1 MSDPNT
7 YTFRPLDDAP
17 AEPSMVL
24 ADASPEFWGGD
35 DPSLALPGRHPVP
48 VSPAVKA
55 YVIAEKAAAFSM
67 SEPVSARLR
76 EFLPALRN
84 AAAPHRAVLT
94 EIATDL
100 AAMKAAPDITTGE
113 AAGFQGLAKGRTHQ
127 TRTALKTAIA
137 TTAKEYAAWIA
148 TEEAGALA
156 DLDALP
162 SRTPSP
168 TDIEWAGGLMQ
179 SLMLMPPDT
188 AAPIARRFLVTEP
201 IAVAGQPVVR
211 KVALRRAAALLPVV
225 LGMAQSNVNG
235 FGKSAAIAAL
245 LREADVVQRD
255 RDFYHAHRRLDLAR
269 RASWRLATV
278 ARTFAEHDGDPDA
291 PGAAWLRSPLMK
303 DLDRAAA

>member
-1 MSDPNT
+1 MSDPTT
-7 YTFRPLDDAP
+7 YTFRPIDEAP
-17 AEPSMVL
+17 AEPAMVL
-24 ADASPEFWGGD
+24 ADASPAYWEGD
-35 DPSLALPGRHPVP
+35 AASLALPGRHPVP

-55 YVIAEKAAAFSM
+55 YVIAEKKAALTM
-67 SEPVSARLR
+67 GETVSAHLR
-76 EFLPALRN
+76 EFLPALRT
-84 AAAPHRAVLT
+84 AAAPHQAVLR
-94 EIATDL
+94 EIAADL
-100 AAMKAAPDITTGE
+100 AGMQAAPNLPPGE
-113 AAGFQGLAKGRTHQ
+113 AAGFQGLAKGRAHQ
-127 TRTALKTAIA
+127 TRTELTTAIA
-137 TTAKEYAAWIA
+137 ATTKAYAVWLA
-148 TEEAGALA
+148 TQESEALA

-162 SRTPSP
+162 SRTP
-168 TDIEWAGGLMQ
+168 TAADIEWAGGLMQ
-179 SLMLMPPDT
+179 SLVLMPPDT

-201 IAVAGQPVVR
+201 LAVAGQPVVR

-225 LGMAQSNVNG
+225 VALTQSNVNG

-291 PGAAWLRSPLMK
+291 PGAVWLRSPLMQ